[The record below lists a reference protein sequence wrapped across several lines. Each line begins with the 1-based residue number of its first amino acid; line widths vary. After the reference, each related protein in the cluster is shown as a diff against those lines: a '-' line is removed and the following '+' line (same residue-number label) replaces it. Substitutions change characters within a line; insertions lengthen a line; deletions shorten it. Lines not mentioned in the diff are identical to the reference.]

1 MEPKNYYKCISYTY
15 TLPANSAFIELSD
28 RQLASLYAPN
38 VDVVEKLLE
47 YSSFKESNDVI
58 SKIKLDLQK

>member
-1 MEPKNYYKCISYTY
+1 MDPKDYGKISYTY
-15 TLPANSAFIELSD
+15 TVSDNSGFIELSPH
-28 RQLASLYAPN
+28 QLAGLYAPN

-47 YSSFKESNDVI
+47 YSQYKEANDLI

>member
-1 MEPKNYYKCISYTY
+1 MSKNPYYKGISYTY
-15 TLPANSAFIELSD
+15 TLPANSGFIELSD
-28 RQLASLYAPN
+28 RQLAGLYAPN

-47 YSSFKESNDVI
+47 YSSFKEANDVI